1 MIDDYG
7 WVYFVDRLGDTFRW
21 RGENVSTIEVENIL
35 SSKVNSIETVVY
47 GVEIPGQEGRAGMAT
62 IMTNNVDVKKLGD
75 SLKKDLP
82 AYARPIFI
90 RLNENVEHTGKFR

>member
-1 MIDDYG
+1 MVDDYG

-21 RGENVSTIEVENIL
+21 RGENVSTIEVENIV
-35 SSKVNSIETVVY
+35 SSKINSIETVVY

-62 IMTNNVDVKKLGD
+62 IMTTSVDIKKLGE

-90 RLNENVEHTGKFR
+90 RLNEHVEHTGT